1 MSETNFSL
9 PLVPLRGM
17 VVFPKVEV
25 RLDIGRDKSIR
36 AVEEAMANER
46 LLAVSAQLDDEVE
59 NPTQKDIAE
68 VGTIVKIKQMLR
80 LPGGLVRI
88 LVEGIARAKVV
99 DIDESYIIAP
109 LWKLWFLNMTIM
121 WKLKRIVVWHS
132 PIS

>member
-59 NPTQKDIAE
+59 KPTQKDIAE

-88 LVEGIARAKVV
+88 LG
-99 DIDESYIIAP
+99 
-109 LWKLWFLNMTIM
+109 
-121 WKLKRIVVWHS
+121 
-132 PIS
+132 